1 MDFPLGSWVPSSSF
15 SSSFWQTF
23 LQEEESVL
31 GAQNREGGRGAR
43 ELLTDYRGKERA
55 LIACWEQIPQGRRQV
70 ETPRRVREVGQEIP
84 ERTA

>member
-23 LQEEESVL
+23 LQEE
-31 GAQNREGGRGAR
+31 NREGGWGAR
-43 ELLTDYRGKERA
+43 ELPTDYRGKERA

>member
-23 LQEEESVL
+23 LQEE
-31 GAQNREGGRGAR
+31 NREGGRGAR
-43 ELLTDYRGKERA
+43 ELPTDYRGKERA

-84 ERTA
+84 ERAA